1 MTTALIPLAE
11 GVEEME
17 AVILLD
23 VFRRA
28 GWTVV
33 GAGLEDGPVMASR
46 RVRLLPD
53 QPWNAVNPLDF
64 DVLAI
69 PGGAGGVARLSADA
83 RVLAAVRQCARAGK
97 WIAAV
102 CAGPLVLQA
111 AGLLAG
117 RRVTCSPAV
126 AEKLTATPRLPDRV
140 VVDGKFVTSQGPG
153 TSCEFALTLVKLVDG
168 PEKAA
173 AVAAGMVVPDDLL
186 AALRGG

>member
-1 MTTALIPLAE
+1 MTSVLVPLAD

-17 AVILLD
+17 AVILID
-23 VFRRA
+23 VLRRA
-28 GWTVV
+28 GWNVV
-33 GAGLEDGPVMASR
+33 AAGLDDGPITASR
-46 RVRLLPD
+46 RVRLLAD
-53 QPWNAVNPLDF
+53 QPWSAVNPLDF

-69 PGGAGGVARLSADA
+69 PGGAGGVARLSIDG
-83 RVLAAVRQCARAGK
+83 RVLAATREFARAGK

-126 AEKLTATPRLPDRV
+126 AEKLTATPRLPERV
-140 VVDGKFVTSQGPG
+140 VVDGKLVTSQGPG
-153 TSCEFALTLVKLVDG
+153 TSFEFALALVKLIEG